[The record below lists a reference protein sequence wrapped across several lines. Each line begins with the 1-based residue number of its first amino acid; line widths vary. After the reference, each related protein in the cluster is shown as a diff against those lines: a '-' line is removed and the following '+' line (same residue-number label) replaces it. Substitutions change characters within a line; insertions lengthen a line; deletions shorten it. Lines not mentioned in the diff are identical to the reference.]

1 MNVEIRSLEKHEDER
16 GILLEILKGD
26 EINESI
32 QQIYFSTSE
41 PGAVRGGHYHNNKV
55 EWFCVVKGTAK
66 LFLEDITSK
75 ERTDLTLSS
84 EYPTIVKI
92 PPKIRHGLENVGRSK
107 MYLIVV
113 SNMVFEPNDPDTYT
127 K

>member
-1 MNVEIRSLEKHEDER
+1 MNVEIRSLEKHADER
-16 GILLEILKGD
+16 GLLLEILRGD

-41 PGAVRGGHYHNNKV
+41 PGAVRGGHYHNKKV

-66 LFLEDITSK
+66 LFLEDIISK
-75 ERTDLTLSS
+75 ERKDLTLSS
-84 EYPTIVKI
+84 DNPEIVKI
-92 PPKIRHGLENVGRSK
+92 PPKIRHEIENVGRSK

-113 SNMVFEPNDPDTYT
+113 SNMVFDPNDPDTYT

>member
-1 MNVEIRSLEKHEDER
+1 MNVEITSLEKHEDER
-16 GILLEILKGD
+16 GLLLEILKSD
-26 EINESI
+26 EIKESI

-41 PGAVRGGHYHNNKV
+41 PGAVRGGHYHKEKV

-66 LFLEDITSK
+66 LFLEDIISK
-75 ERTDLTLSS
+75 ERKELILSGD
-84 EYPTIVKI
+84 EPAIVKI
-92 PPKIRHGLENVGRSK
+92 PPKIIHRLENIGRNK

-113 SNMVFEPNDPDTYT
+113 SNMVFDHNDPDTYT